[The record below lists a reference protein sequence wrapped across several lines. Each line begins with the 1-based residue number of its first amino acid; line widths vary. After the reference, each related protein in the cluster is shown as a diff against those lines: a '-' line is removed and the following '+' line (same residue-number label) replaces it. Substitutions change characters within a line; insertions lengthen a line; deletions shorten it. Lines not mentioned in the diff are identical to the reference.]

1 MGHFFA
7 FLNRLPFNLRVS
19 RGTSILVGVMVTCSL
34 LAAWGMFTH
43 WLILSQHTI
52 PRLELTALLTNTFVE
67 GGGPLRYIFVL
78 AIGGFFLQDKLR
90 WMWQRQRNDLITFG
104 SLLLIVPLAISL
116 LFDPIWGLASSVVL
130 FMWFIPHLESRW
142 GLRKFLTFITIITVT
157 TNLVGAIL
165 LWLWPIE
172 FPPVSGGFLTVVEV
186 TPTSFGAME
195 ALLGSSHVFPTGSQ
209 PLINAMLTVW
219 ALSLGR
225 GGKLAILNIEPY
237 KLVYVIAALAGLE
250 AIFSGFASGMMSLA
264 AIGVAWMLVRGV
276 YNPKLIIDRIRLFFI
291 ERRLEKRRQGFKVV
305 QGGKDGGPKGPTLH

>member
-1 MGHFFA
+1 
-7 FLNRLPFNLRVS
+7 
-19 RGTSILVGVMVTCSL
+19 
-34 LAAWGMFTH
+34 
-43 WLILSQHTI
+43 
-52 PRLELTALLTNTFVE
+52 
-67 GGGPLRYIFVL
+67 
-78 AIGGFFLQDKLR
+78 
-90 WMWQRQRNDLITFG
+90 
-104 SLLLIVPLAISL
+104 
-116 LFDPIWGLASSVVL
+116 
-130 FMWFIPHLESRW
+130 
-142 GLRKFLTFITIITVT
+142 
-157 TNLVGAIL
+157 
-165 LWLWPIE
+165 
-172 FPPVSGGFLTVVEV
+172 
-186 TPTSFGAME
+186 ME